1 MWSNTKRNRVI
12 TVKNVSNDGEDDA
25 YDTRLATI
33 TFLYWPDQGNGGTDG
48 SLRNSENWI
57 ICTDTR
63 QTSHKTLLLKV
74 KVSRSAIFCLA
85 AADSLL
91 QSANFPRNETLPA
104 LLTTYRKCGVLAHVT
119 SSPLS
124 TIAHMSHCLS
134 HTSCVTWKT
143 VRNLENTIVNLCH
156 CGLFSIVSDIL
167 EMITIVLSHVH
178 DYSMRM
184 IVFSHVDDYSMRIQT
199 DFTDIRQMTSST
211 GSMSDLRL
219 VSAWSLHCKLLVTS
233 IIVTFW
239 LTSWQLFSCSRD
251 QGQAGRGNDHG
262 QLFVGLEYL
271 FSPVG
276 IMM

>member
-1 MWSNTKRNRVI
+1 
-12 TVKNVSNDGEDDA
+12 
-25 YDTRLATI
+25 
-33 TFLYWPDQGNGGTDG
+33 
-48 SLRNSENWI
+48 
-57 ICTDTR
+57 
-63 QTSHKTLLLKV
+63 
-74 KVSRSAIFCLA
+74 
-85 AADSLL
+85 
-91 QSANFPRNETLPA
+91 
-104 LLTTYRKCGVLAHVT
+104 
-119 SSPLS
+119 
-124 TIAHMSHCLS
+124 MSHCLS

-233 IIVTFW
+233 IIVTLW